1 MVNFVTLFGWF
12 FKGGL
17 RQSLLSRSLKLLH
30 HSAYQSVLSNEKILI
45 SVQLLV
51 ENGADVNLDVENVDS
66 ALIEAVRMQDFEIVT
81 FLLKSKADINHKGIQ
96 GLTAL
101 HVQLMQRPISRYRG
115 NFYIIFW
122 SLLLS
127 FFLHCRV
134 QFTFTFLHFLLL
146 SVIHINIHIWV
157 I

>member
-1 MVNFVTLFGWF
+1 M
-12 FKGGL
+12 

-101 HVQLMQRPISRYRG
+101 HVQLMQKQIARY
-115 NFYIIFW
+115 NCKFY
-122 SLLLS
+122 L
-127 FFLHCRV
+127 R
-134 QFTFTFLHFLLL
+134 
-146 SVIHINIHIWV
+146 
-157 I
+157 

>member
-1 MVNFVTLFGWF
+1 MANFVTLFGWF
-12 FKGGL
+12 FLGDL
-17 RQSLLSRSLKLLH
+17 RQSLLGRSI
-30 HSAYQSVLSNEKILI
+30 KILHNSANRSI
-45 SVQLLV
+45 LSKYTILKSVQLLV
-51 ENGADVNLDVENVDS
+51 GNGADVNLDVENVDS

-127 FFLHCRV
+127 FFYIV
-134 QFTFTFLHFLLL
+134 EDFLLL

>member
-1 MVNFVTLFGWF
+1 MEGRLIRVIWLIF
-12 FKGGL
+12 FLGDL
-17 RQSLLSRSLKLLH
+17 RQSLLSRSLKIFL
-30 HSAYQSVLSNEKILI
+30 HSAIQWGVPKNNILLKI
-45 SVQLLV
+45 VKVLV

-115 NFYIIFW
+115 NFYIIF
-122 SLLLS
+122 
-127 FFLHCRV
+127 
-134 QFTFTFLHFLLL
+134 
-146 SVIHINIHIWV
+146 
-157 I
+157 

>member
-1 MVNFVTLFGWF
+1 MCISGRQTNSCNLADF
-12 FKGGL
+12 FLGDL
-17 RQSLLSRSLKLLH
+17 RQSLLSRSLKIFLHSPIQWGVPKNNILL
-30 HSAYQSVLSNEKILI
+30 KI
-45 SVQLLV
+45 VKVLV

-115 NFYIIFW
+115 NFYIIF
-122 SLLLS
+122 
-127 FFLHCRV
+127 
-134 QFTFTFLHFLLL
+134 
-146 SVIHINIHIWV
+146 
-157 I
+157 